1 MCSIIRSTVFLK
13 NESGNRMENVKETTL
28 FDGQRAVL
36 NRLKASYQHNRVG
49 HAYIFDG
56 ERGTG
61 KEDVSLFF
69 AKLLLCRNVAEN
81 VPCETC
87 DACHRVQSG
96 NHPNITMIHPD
107 GQTIKKGQM
116 DDFLIEMSKKGY
128 ESGRKIYIISQAER
142 MNTASANALLK
153 YLEEPDGQVT
163 AILLTDTY
171 SAILPTIQSRCQRV
185 SFLPPSREM
194 MISTLVEKGIT
205 KSMAA
210 TVTMLTANIDDAFLL
225 AEDDAFAHM
234 RKTVLKLVEAS
245 DQNIHEA
252 LLYIQ
257 STWSQVFKEREDA
270 DRGLDLLLYAYRDVV
285 AYKSELKSIAAY
297 PDHYEFLN
305 SLAMKMT
312 YNQLSFAMESILQA
326 KRQLNGNMNRQLLM
340 EQLMLSM
347 QEGFL
352 VV

>member
-1 MCSIIRSTVFLK
+1 MGKSEETMIFKEQK
-13 NESGNRMENVKETTL
+13 NVLSRLQAFYEN
-28 FDGQRAVL
+28 
-36 NRLKASYQHNRVG
+36 NRVG

-56 ERGTG
+56 DRGTG

-69 AKLLLCRNVAEN
+69 AKLLLCQNVEEN

-87 DACHRVQSG
+87 HACLRVNSR
-96 NHPNITMIHPD
+96 NHPNVTMIYPD

-116 DDFLIEMSKKGY
+116 DEFLIEMAKKGF

-142 MNTASANALLK
+142 MNTASSNALLK
-153 YLEEPDGQVT
+153 YLEEPDGEVT
-163 AILLTDTY
+163 AILLTDAY
-171 SAILPTIQSRCQRV
+171 ASILPTIQSRCQRI
-185 SFLPPSREM
+185 SFLPPSRET
-194 MISTLVEKGIT
+194 MISLLEEKGIT

-210 TVTMLTANIDDAFLL
+210 TVTMLTANLEEAFSL

-245 DQNIHEA
+245 DQNVHEA

-257 STWSQVFKEREDA
+257 STWLQVFKEREDT
-270 DRGLDLLLYAYRDVV
+270 DRGLDLLLYAYRDIV
-285 AYKSELKSIAAY
+285 AYKSELTSIAAY
-297 PDHYEFLN
+297 PDHREFLN
-305 SLAMKMT
+305 ALAMKMT
-312 YNQLSFAMESILQA
+312 YTELSFVMEAILQA
-326 KRQLNGNMNRQLLM
+326 KRQLSGNMNRQLLM
-340 EQLMLSM
+340 EQLMLSV